1 MNKRHSRPAL
11 TYVLIAWALICVTA
25 CSSSSPVIPTDD
37 GPLITFDSVG
47 YYSKGRIQAVVD
59 SVLDVFMTGRN
70 LPPSTFRSRLV
81 SARHGVRL
89 YKVSYKSL
97 IPEMNNQEATAY
109 GLIAIPDSILPGAPI
124 VSYQHGAVFD
134 RSWVPS
140 NPDGS
145 IEIQFQLS
153 QFASQGYI
161 VIAADYFGTTA
172 GTKVPNSFGALVNAA
187 QACLDHLRA
196 SKQVL
201 AKKNINAGKL
211 FLSGWSQGGA
221 VTNAFLQRLEREQI
235 PVAAAVTASGPV
247 DLVGFMAKPINDPPP
262 FLAPSFPVAI
272 MNTIIT
278 FETYYGLNGLAAES
292 IQPQFLDAAR
302 QFHEFQIPFSAF
314 YEAVLFDKQQQ
325 RIRTMKELFTQK
337 FLDDSKTATTAF
349 WKKLDDLNGY
359 RQLLRTPYRCFYS
372 YRDEGVLAETVTPMI
387 SYQKNLGNT
396 SIEGFDAGANADHA
410 SVYLESIISAQP
422 WFESLR

>member
-47 YYSKGRIQAVVD
+47 YYSKGRIQEVVD

-140 NPDGS
+140 NSDGS

-161 VIAADYFGTTA
+161 EKA
-172 GTKVPNSFGALVNAA
+172 VP
-187 QACLDHLRA
+187 R
-196 SKQVL
+196 
-201 AKKNINAGKL
+201 
-211 FLSGWSQGGA
+211 
-221 VTNAFLQRLEREQI
+221 I
-235 PVAAAVTASGPV
+235 P
-247 DLVGFMAKPINDPPP
+247 
-262 FLAPSFPVAI
+262 
-272 MNTIIT
+272 
-278 FETYYGLNGLAAES
+278 
-292 IQPQFLDAAR
+292 
-302 QFHEFQIPFSAF
+302 
-314 YEAVLFDKQQQ
+314 
-325 RIRTMKELFTQK
+325 
-337 FLDDSKTATTAF
+337 DS
-349 WKKLDDLNGY
+349 
-359 RQLLRTPYRCFYS
+359 
-372 YRDEGVLAETVTPMI
+372 V
-387 SYQKNLGNT
+387 
-396 SIEGFDAGANADHA
+396 
-410 SVYLESIISAQP
+410 
-422 WFESLR
+422 

>member
-1 MNKRHSRPAL
+1 MYTHFSRLACTSTLLLWVLGCISSCSSNNTVVP
-11 TYVLIAWALICVTA
+11 TTDSPLIA
-25 CSSSSPVIPTDD
+25 
-37 GPLITFDSVG
+37 FDSVG

-59 SVLDVFMTGRN
+59 SALDVFMTGRN
-70 LPPSTFRSRLV
+70 LPPSEFRSRLV

-89 YKVSYKSL
+89 YKVTYTSL
-97 IPEMNNQEATAY
+97 IPEMNNRVATAY

-172 GTKVPNSFGALVNAA
+172 GTTVPNSFGAFANAA

-201 AKKNINAGKL
+201 VKKNIVPGKL

-247 DLVGFMAKPINDPPP
+247 DLVGFISRPVNDPPP

-272 MNTIIT
+272 MNTLIT
-278 FETYYGLNGLAAES
+278 FEMYYGLNGLVAES
-292 IQPQFLDAAR
+292 IQSPFVEAAR
-302 QFHEFQIPFSAF
+302 KFHEFEIPFSTF

-359 RQLLRTPYRCFYS
+359 RQLLRTPYRSFYS

-387 SYQKNLGNT
+387 SYQKSMGNT
-396 SIEGFDAGANADHA
+396 TIEGFDAGPNADHA
-410 SVYLESIISAQP
+410 SVYLESIISAKP
-422 WFESLR
+422 WFDSIR